1 MVKVEGDSLMVQW
14 LELGAVTAKGP
25 GSISGQETKIPQV
38 LCDQKESMSH
48 PMPPRSLYSLPSP
61 GPVASCLLSRLHL
74 ALGEG
79 RVPYFSPRALHQADH

>member
-38 LCDQKESMSH
+38 SQHGQKKTQKN
-48 PMPPRSLYSLPSP
+48 L
-61 GPVASCLLSRLHL
+61 
-74 ALGEG
+74 
-79 RVPYFSPRALHQADH
+79 F